1 MTQKIKKMKNY
12 KYLFALVIG
21 FTMLG
26 CSDLEEDARSQLNPD
41 ERVLDL
47 QTVETTIAG
56 AYGHL
61 SARAFMSR
69 GLGLAIMLRSDMV
82 DIGNPTTR
90 SERVE
95 HDQFTV
101 SASNPLILNPANP
114 ERSFWPRLYQIVR
127 AANETLRELDQLDEQ
142 GAGVKEEI
150 AARARFIRGFAYYHL
165 VRLFG
170 DIPFLD
176 EMTTTAE
183 ASIAERT
190 PADIVYETIIEDFE
204 YAKQWLPDSRTN
216 RALPGKAAASAFL
229 ASVYLTR
236 EEYQLAYTEA
246 TDIISKAGTY
256 DLALEPDYRNIFH
269 AENTDFSKEPIFVID
284 FVGTNV
290 NDESRD
296 YLAAFT
302 GFYGQ
307 ATYYPSGGWSVMV
320 PAQAVY
326 DTWDAGDYRRQVNL
340 DDQALDNDGNVL
352 NYTEFSSVD
361 GRNTNRPHISKYTA
375 MAGDLP
381 QANTSGRDSHS
392 NYQMMRYAEV
402 LLIAAEAAIE
412 IGNTAEADQ
421 YINMVR
427 ERARN
432 GDGTAEPSNAPA
444 DISGA
449 TIDDVM
455 EERRLELAF
464 EQKRWYDIVRRKMG
478 DQVFGSNG
486 FETEL
491 LGTQNFDP
499 SRDYLLPIPPL
510 EITNNPNL
518 TQNPGY

>member
-1 MTQKIKKMKNY
+1 MKKY
-12 KYLFALVIG
+12 KYLFALILGVSI
-21 FTMLG
+21 LG
-26 CSDLEEDARSQLNPD
+26 CSNLEEDALSQLEPD
-41 ERVLDL
+41 EREVSLE
-47 QTVETTIAG
+47 TVETTIAG
-56 AYGHL
+56 AYGNL

-69 GLGLAIMLRSDMV
+69 GLGLTIMLRSDMV
-82 DIGNPTTR
+82 DIGNPTTAP
-90 SERVE
+90 ERIE

-101 SASNPLILNPANP
+101 SASNPLLLNPSNP
-114 ERSFWPRLYQIVR
+114 ERSFWPRLYQVIR
-127 AANETLRELDQLDEQ
+127 GANETLKEVEVLEEVGTD
-142 GAGVKEEI
+142 VKNEI

-170 DIPFLD
+170 DVPYLD
-176 EMTTTAE
+176 ETTLTVE
-183 ASIAERT
+183 ASEMERT
-190 PADIVYETIIEDFE
+190 AVETVYENIIADFI
-204 YAKQWLPDSRTN
+204 YAKEWLLDSQPN
-216 RALPGKAAASAFL
+216 RAIPGKSAASAFL

-236 EEYQLAYTEA
+236 GEYQLAYDEA
-246 TDIISKAGTY
+246 TDVINKAGMY

-269 AENTDFSKEPIFVID
+269 AENTDFSSEPIFVID
-284 FVGTNV
+284 FVATNV

-326 DTWDAGDYRRQVNL
+326 DTWDAGDYRREVNL
-340 DDQALDNDGNVL
+340 DDEAFDNSGNL
-352 NYTEFSSVD
+352 IPYTNFSSLD
-361 GRNTNRPHISKYTA
+361 ARNANRPHISKYTA

-381 QANTSGRDSHS
+381 QANTSGRDSES

-402 LLIAAEAAIE
+402 LLIAAEAAVE
-412 IGNTAEADQ
+412 IGRTSDADGW
-421 YINMVR
+421 INMIR
-427 ERARN
+427 DRARN
-432 GDGTAEPSNAPA
+432 GDGTGTPSAVPA

-449 TIDDVM
+449 TVADVL

-478 DQVFGSNG
+478 DQVFGPNG

-491 LGTQNFDP
+491 QGTQNFDS

-518 TQNPGY
+518 AQNPGY

>member
-1 MTQKIKKMKNY
+1 MLKMKNY

-21 FTMLG
+21 LTMVA
-26 CSDLEEDARSQLNPD
+26 CSDLEEDARSQLTPE

-47 QTVETTIAG
+47 QTVETTVAG

-61 SARAFMSR
+61 SARAFLSR
-69 GLGLAIMLRSDMV
+69 GLGLTLMLRSDMV
-82 DIGNPTTR
+82 DIGNPSTR
-90 SERVE
+90 SERIE

-101 SASNPLILNPANP
+101 SASNPLILNVVNP
-114 ERSFWPRLYQIVR
+114 ERSFWPRLYQMVR
-127 AANETLRELDQLDEQ
+127 GANETLKELEVLEDQE
-142 GAGVKEEI
+142 AGVKEEI
-150 AARARFIRGFAYYHL
+150 SARARFIRGFAYYHL

-170 DIPFLD
+170 DIPYLD
-176 EMTTTAE
+176 ETTSTLE
-183 ASIAERT
+183 ASEAPRT
-190 PADIVYETIIEDFE
+190 AVETVYENIIADFQ
-204 YAKQWLPDSRTN
+204 YAKQWLPDTRFD
-216 RALPGKAAASAFL
+216 RALPGKAAPSAYL

-236 EEYQLAYTEA
+236 GEFQNAYNEA

-320 PAQAVY
+320 PSQAVY
-326 DTWDAGDYRRQVNL
+326 DTWEAGDYRRKVNL
-340 DDQALDNDGNVL
+340 DDEAFDNNGNVL
-352 NYTEFSSVD
+352 SFSEFSSLD
-361 GRNTNRPHISKYTA
+361 GRNANRPHISKYTA

-392 NYQMMRYAEV
+392 NYQLMRYAEV

-412 IGNTAEADQ
+412 LGNTGEADQ
-421 YINMVR
+421 WINMIR

-432 GDGTAEPSNAPA
+432 GDGTSAPSSAPA
-444 DISGA
+444 RN
-449 TIDDVM
+449 TK
-455 EERRLELAF
+455 L
-464 EQKRWYDIVRRKMG
+464 
-478 DQVFGSNG
+478 
-486 FETEL
+486 
-491 LGTQNFDP
+491 
-499 SRDYLLPIPPL
+499 
-510 EITNNPNL
+510 
-518 TQNPGY
+518 

>member
-1 MTQKIKKMKNY
+1 MKNY
-12 KYLFALVIG
+12 KYLFALILCFAMG
-21 FTMLG
+21 A

-41 ERVLDL
+41 ERILDL
-47 QTVETTIAG
+47 ETVETTVAG

-61 SARAFMSR
+61 SSRAFLSR
-69 GLGLAIMLRSDMV
+69 ALGLTLMLRSDMV

-90 SERVE
+90 PERIE

-101 SASNPLILNPANP
+101 SASNPLILDIANP

-127 AANETLRELDQLDEQ
+127 GANETLRELEVLDDQ
-142 GAGVKEEI
+142 APGVKEEI
-150 AARARFIRGFAYYHL
+150 AARARFIRAYSYYHL

-170 DIPFLD
+170 AIPYLD
-176 EMTTTAE
+176 ETTATVD
-183 ASIAERT
+183 ATVTSRT
-190 PADIVYETIIEDFE
+190 PADIVYESIIADFQ
-204 YAKQWLPDSRTN
+204 YAKEWLPTTRTN

-236 EEYQLAYTEA
+236 EDYQMAYNEA
-246 TDIISKAGTY
+246 TEIINNAGSY
-256 DLALEPDYRNIFH
+256 NLALEPDYRNIFH
-269 AENTDFSKEPIFVID
+269 AENTDFSLEPIFVID

-302 GFYGQ
+302 GFFGQ
-307 ATYYPSGGWSVMV
+307 ATYYPSGGWSVTV
-320 PAQAVY
+320 PAQAVF
-326 DTWDAGDYRRQVNL
+326 DTWDSGDYRKQVNF
-340 DDQALDNDGNVL
+340 DHEAVDNSGNVL
-352 NYTEFSSVD
+352 SYTEFSSLD
-361 GRNTNRPHISKYTA
+361 PRNANRPHISKYTA

-392 NYQMMRYAEV
+392 NYQLMRYAEV
-402 LLIAAEAAIE
+402 LLIAAESAIE
-412 IGNTAEADQ
+412 IGLTGEADQ
-421 YINMVR
+421 YINMIR

-432 GDGTAEPSNAPA
+432 GDGTGTPSAVPA

-449 TIDDVM
+449 TIDDVL

-464 EQKRWYDIVRRKMG
+464 EHKRWYDIVRRKMG
-478 DQVFGSNG
+478 NEVFGPNG
-486 FETEL
+486 FEDEL

-499 SRDYLLPIPPL
+499 SKDYLLPIPPI

-518 TQNPGY
+518 DQNAGY

>member
-1 MTQKIKKMKNY
+1 MF
-12 KYLFALVIG
+12 KYLFILI
-21 FTMLG
+21 LSLSIIG
-26 CSDLEEDARSQLNPD
+26 CSDLEEDAISQLTPD
-41 ERVLDL
+41 ERMVDL
-47 QTVETTIAG
+47 ETVETTIAG

-61 SARAFMSR
+61 SARAFLSR
-69 GLGLAIMLRSDMV
+69 GLGLTVMLRSDMV
-82 DIGNPTTR
+82 DIGNPSTAP
-90 SERVE
+90 ERVE
-95 HDQFTV
+95 HDQFSV
-101 SASNPLILNPANP
+101 SATNPLVLNPANP

-127 AANETLRELDQLDEQ
+127 SANETLREIEVLDEQ
-142 GAGVKEEI
+142 AAGVKEEL
-150 AARARFIRGFAYYHL
+150 AGRARFIRAFAYYHL

-170 DIPFLD
+170 DIPYLD
-176 EMTTTAE
+176 ETTLTVD
-183 ASIAERT
+183 ASVAPRVS
-190 PADIVYETIIEDFE
+190 ADIVYENIIADFKF
-204 YAKQWLPDSRTN
+204 AKESLPDSRVN

-236 EEYQLAYTEA
+236 GEYQSAYTEA
-246 TDIISKAGTY
+246 KDIISKAGNY

-269 AENTDFSKEPIFVID
+269 AENTDFSQEPIFVID

-326 DTWDAGDYRRQVNL
+326 DTWEDGDYRKEINF
-340 DDQALDNDGNVL
+340 DDEAIDNDGNVIP
-352 NYTEFSSVD
+352 YTNFSSLD
-361 GRNTNRPHISKYTA
+361 TRNANRPHISKYTA

-402 LLIAAEAAIE
+402 LLIAAEAAAE
-412 IGNTAEADQ
+412 LGNTSEADQ
-421 YINMVR
+421 WINMIR

-432 GDGTAEPSNAPA
+432 GDGTSAPSDIPA

-449 TIDDVM
+449 TVEDVL

-464 EQKRWYDIVRRKMG
+464 EHKRWYDIVRRKMG
-478 DQVFGSNG
+478 DKVFGANG

-491 LGTQNFDP
+491 QGTQNFDP
-499 SRDYLLPIPPL
+499 SKDYLLPIPPL

>member
-1 MTQKIKKMKNY
+1 MMFIDMKMFKCFFV
-12 KYLFALVIG
+12 LLLGLSILSIA
-21 FTMLG
+21 G
-26 CSDLEEDARSQLNPD
+26 CSKLEEDALSQLEPD
-41 ERVLDL
+41 ERTVDL

-61 SARAFMSR
+61 TARAFMSR
-69 GLGLAIMLRSDMV
+69 ALGLTLMLRSDMV
-82 DIGNPTTR
+82 DIGNPSTASAR
-90 SERVE
+90 IE

-101 SASNPLILNPANP
+101 TASNPLILDQANP
-114 ERSFWPRLYQIVR
+114 ERSFWPRLYQMVR
-127 AANETLRELDQLDEQ
+127 GANETLRELDVLEEQ
-142 GAGVKEEI
+142 ADGVKEEI
-150 AARARFIRGFAYYHL
+150 AGRARFIRAFAYYHL

-170 DIPFLD
+170 AIPYLD
-176 EMTTTAE
+176 ETTTTLD
-183 ASIAERT
+183 ASKAART
-190 PADIVYETIIEDFE
+190 SVEIVYENIISDLN
-204 YAKQWLPDSRTN
+204 YAKEWLPDSRMN

-236 EEYQLAYTEA
+236 EDYQLAYTEA
-246 TDIISKAGTY
+246 TEIINNAGQY
-256 DLALEPDYRNIFH
+256 GLDLDPDYRNIFH
-269 AENTDFSKEPIFVID
+269 AANTDMSMEPIFVID

-326 DTWDAGDYRRQVNL
+326 DSWEDGDYRKTVNF
-340 DDQALDNDGNVL
+340 DDEALDNSGNVL
-352 NYTEFSSVD
+352 PYTNFSSTD
-361 GRNTNRPHISKYTA
+361 GRNANRPHISKYTA

-381 QANTSGRDSHS
+381 QANTSGRDSES

-402 LLIAAEAAIE
+402 LLIAAEAAAE
-412 IGNTAEADQ
+412 MGNSAEADL
-421 YINMVR
+421 YINLIR
-427 ERARN
+427 RRARN
-432 GDGTAEPSNAPA
+432 GDGTGEPSAVPA

-449 TIDDVM
+449 TVADVL

-464 EQKRWYDIVRRKMG
+464 EQKRWYDIVRRRMG
-478 DQVFGSNG
+478 NEVFGSNG

-491 LGTQNFDP
+491 QGTQNFKE
-499 SRDYLLPIPPL
+499 SDYLLPIPPI
-510 EITNNPNL
+510 EIANNPSL